1 MVTIA
6 TALGQQSAVRICKLE
21 RKTLNMSHKSRQYS
35 AGNHIGIADTK
46 EHPTASGKCSAMND
60 KRFTIALLIAIVAT
74 LIALAVQQYF
84 PPKRLLILPQS
95 TTLTFFHAGPGAD
108 GKPAAFWL
116 DQTKNQWRCAFPAGV
131 NGYYFP
137 CSFNIQLSTDGQN
150 GLDLSDYTRLNAKI
164 IVSGKARKL
173 RFSMR
178 NFHPAYST
186 PSDGN
191 SGKFMSVNVPVA
203 DMQHEFSISLNEF
216 TVAAWWLDQLNI
228 ARHYSQPE
236 RDNIILLGIDYAEDL
251 APGNYD
257 ITVEK
262 LELVGEWIS
271 TEDWYLLIIACWL
284 LGLFSYVIAHLV
296 QLREQTRKNVQVI
309 NALSQS
315 NTQLQLET
323 DKFRRLS
330 TVDPLTQ
337 AYNRF
342 GIDQIISSL
351 LNRNPGEK
359 TQHNNPDFALIVIDI
374 DHFKRIND
382 RRGHDTGDRVLQRV
396 ATIIAQGI
404 GRRDF
409 FGRWGG
415 EEFIVILPDSRKEF
429 ALALAEK
436 LRLIISEA
444 VFDENQPLAVTAS
457 FGISDRLPNE
467 DFASCFKRA
476 DVALYNAKAQGRNCS
491 VMAADALEE

>member
-1 MVTIA
+1 
-6 TALGQQSAVRICKLE
+6 
-21 RKTLNMSHKSRQYS
+21 
-35 AGNHIGIADTK
+35 
-46 EHPTASGKCSAMND
+46 MND
-60 KRFTIALLIAIVAT
+60 KRFTIALLIAIVTT

-116 DQTKNQWRCAFPAGV
+116 DQSKNQWRCAFPQGV
-131 NGYYFP
+131 DGYYFP
-137 CSFNIQLSTDGQN
+137 CSFNILLSTDGQH
-150 GLDLSDYTRLNAKI
+150 GLDLSDYSHLNAKI
-164 IVSGKARKL
+164 SFSGKARKL

-178 NFHPAYST
+178 NSHPAYYT
-186 PSDGN
+186 PNDTN

-228 ARHYSQPE
+228 ARQFSQPE
-236 RDNIILLGIDYAEDL
+236 RDNIVLMGIDFAEDL

-271 TEDWYLLIIACWL
+271 AEDWYLMIILGWL
-284 LGLFSYVIAHLV
+284 LGLFSYVITHLV
-296 QLREQTRKNVQVI
+296 RLREQTRKDTQVI
-309 NALSQS
+309 HELSQS
-315 NTQLQLET
+315 NSLLQLET

-342 GIDQIISSL
+342 GIDQIIDSL
-351 LNRNPGEK
+351 LNRNSAERIN
-359 TQHNNPDFALIVIDI
+359 HNNPNFALIILDI

-382 RRGHDTGDRVLQRV
+382 RRGHDTGDRVLQQV
-396 ATIIAQGI
+396 AAIIAKGI
-404 GRRDF
+404 SRRDF

-444 VFDENQPLAVTAS
+444 VFDEHQPLAVTAS
-457 FGISDRLPNE
+457 FGISDRLHNE

-476 DVALYNAKAQGRNCS
+476 DMALYRAKAQGRNCC
-491 VMAADALEE
+491 VMATDALE